1 MEILQAE
8 QVSFRY
14 PEEDRDSLHELS
26 FTIEEGEFVV
36 LCGPSG
42 GGKTTLLRHLKR
54 ELAPVG
60 TFSGHLTYK
69 GELLSELPAA
79 VAAGEI
85 GMVFQNPD
93 AQIVMDTVWHELAFS
108 MENLG
113 IPPAVMRT
121 RLAEICALFGLEP
134 LLYKSVHELSGGQ
147 KQMLNLASVLLL
159 QPKVLLLDE
168 PTSQLDPVAA
178 REFIM
183 ALQRLNEE
191 MSVTVIISEH
201 RLEEVLPLADR
212 VLMLEGGRLL
222 ADASPRAFVQQAGSA
237 SLASRQAYLPAASR
251 LYLALSTEA
260 RTAAPENI
268 PLTVREGKRWLLH
281 SKAAGAS
288 VVTEAGV
295 CATVIRN
302 NPAAN
307 PGAGLPATVSREES
321 AAASGTAAPGKAVA
335 EPAAYPPNPFSQARK
350 DESPVKLPASSAE
363 TLLSCREVTF
373 RYDKEGQE
381 VLRKLTLAL
390 KRGELLAVMGGNGA
404 GKSTLLHVLGGL
416 MKPQR
421 GRAELSKGITTGLLA
436 QNPLLYFSYDTVI
449 EELQHMAQYAGLS
462 TEEAGREIDALLE
475 VFQLRGVLKSH
486 PHDLSGGQQQQTALA
501 MMMLLKPE
509 VLLLDEPTKGLDPAA
524 KDRLAA
530 LLQQLRG
537 QGASILIVTHD
548 VEFAAKH
555 ASRCALLFDGSI
567 TAEGTPAEFFSSNY
581 FYTTAVNRMVRDI
594 LPQALTMEDVIR
606 TWSGSAH
613 RS

>member
-8 QVSFRY
+8 HVSFRY

-42 GGKTTLLRHLKR
+42 CGKTTLLRHLKR

-60 TFSGHLTYK
+60 SFSGTIAYK
-69 GELLSELPAA
+69 GQLLPELPAS

-113 IPPAVMRT
+113 MAPAVMRT
-121 RLAEICALFGLEP
+121 RLAEICGLFALEP
-134 LLYKSVHELSGGQ
+134 LLYRSVHELSGGQ
-147 KQMLNLASVLLL
+147 KQLLNLASVLLL

-191 MSVTVIISEH
+191 LGVTVIISEH

-212 VLMLEGGRLL
+212 VLLLEEGVLQL
-222 ADASPRAFVQQAGSA
+222 NASPRDFARQAGGA
-237 SLASRQAYLPAASR
+237 AAAGRQDYLPAAAR
-251 LYLALSTEA
+251 LCLSLSQP
-260 RTAAPENI
+260 AAAAVPDNI
-268 PLTVREGKRWLLH
+268 PLTVREGRRWLH
-281 SKAAGAS
+281 SLKAEAAAG
-288 VVTEAGV
+288 V
-295 CATVIRN
+295 
-302 NPAAN
+302 
-307 PGAGLPATVSREES
+307 PGPETA
-321 AAASGTAAPGKAVA
+321 AAPGAPSRNHGRPQA
-335 EPAAYPPNPFSQARK
+335 ALPAA
-350 DESPVKLPASSAE
+350 SAE

-373 RYDKEGQE
+373 RYEKEGQE
-381 VLRKLTLAL
+381 VLRKLTMTL

-404 GKSTLLHVLGGL
+404 GKSTLLHVLSGQ

-421 GRAELSKGITTGLLA
+421 GKVMSSKGVTTGLLA
-436 QNPLLYFSYDTVI
+436 QNPLLYFSYDTVA
-449 EELQHMAQYAGLS
+449 EELQHMAQVAGLPA
-462 TEEAGREIDALLE
+462 EAAEREIEALLE
-475 VFQLRGVLKSH
+475 VFQLREVLQSH
-486 PHDLSGGQQQQTALA
+486 PHDLSGGQQQQAALA
-501 MMMLLKPE
+501 MIMLLKPDI
-509 VLLLDEPTKGLDPAA
+509 LLLDEPTKGLDPAA

-530 LLQQLRG
+530 LLQQLRA
-537 QGASILIVTHD
+537 QGASLLIVTHD
-548 VEFAAKH
+548 VEFAARH

-567 TAEGTPAEFFSSNY
+567 TAEGAPEDFFSANY
-581 FYTTAVNRMVRDI
+581 FYTTAVNRMVRDW
-594 LPQALTMEDVIR
+594 LPQALTMEDVIQA
-606 TWSGSAH
+606 WPGSAP
-613 RS
+613 RC